1 MNKFKDGKF
10 WGKKRSDGVTVPAF
24 DNGSGREK
32 LKTMMNFLADIAMSC
47 DVWAMEDVWNSMD
60 VSNNKIYSAL

>member
-10 WGKKRSDGVTVPAF
+10 WGKKGSDRVTVPAF

-47 DVWAMEDVWNSMD
+47 DV
-60 VSNNKIYSAL
+60 